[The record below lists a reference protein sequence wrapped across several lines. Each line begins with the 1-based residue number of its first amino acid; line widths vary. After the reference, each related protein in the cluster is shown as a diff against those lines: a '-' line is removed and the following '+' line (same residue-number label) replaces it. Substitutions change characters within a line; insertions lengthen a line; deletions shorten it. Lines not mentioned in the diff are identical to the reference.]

1 MNSRSSPRYWC
12 LLVFVGWGL
21 ASLSPSALRADA
33 RWALL
38 GQATT
43 EQDAGGHGTADHGT
57 DDGTDEATGA
67 VHGESDAGGHAAGGD
82 NPLSLDPDLAI
93 VTLVIFLV
101 LLAILSKFAWGPI
114 TEALDLRE
122 KGIADQLADAKRNQE
137 EALRLLG
144 EHRSRMDQATQEVK
158 GLLEQARR
166 DGDALKQRIVSEAGV
181 AAAAQKDRALR
192 EIEAAK
198 NGALEELARKSV
210 DQAVTLAGRII
221 GKQLSKD
228 DHARM
233 VQESLQQLPSQ
244 N

>member
-1 MNSRSSPRYWC
+1 MKTRSLPRYWC
-12 LLVFVGWGL
+12 LTIFVGWAL
-21 ASLSPSALRADA
+21 ASLPPSALRADENWVLVA
-33 RWALL
+33 
-38 GQATT
+38 QATT
-43 EQDAGGHGTADHGT
+43 EHGAEEHGTGEAEGT
-57 DDGTDEATGA
+57 GHAET
-67 VHGESDAGGHAAGGD
+67 DAGGHAAGSS

-101 LLAILSKFAWGPI
+101 LLAVLSKFAWGPI
-114 TEALDLRE
+114 TEALDQRE
-122 KGIADQLADAKRNQE
+122 KGIADQLANAQRNQD

-158 GLLEQARR
+158 SLLDQARR
-166 DGDALKQRIVSEAGV
+166 DGEALKQRIVTEASV

-192 EIEAAK
+192 EIDAAK

-221 GKQLSKD
+221 GKQLTKD